1 MSPGTTAPKGARPLA
16 ASGTLVKENIFQSAG
31 STVSSYVNYFKYFYN
46 AAFKGEGNDYK
57 VGKINDLAIR
67 AGSLGI
73 AGVLA
78 TSKMFPFAKGMEF
91 VGLGTWFAAMALWP
105 RVLGVP
111 IQMKTGVNINQRYID
126 SAQKRKMVYEDNQYR
141 PMDLFRHVDLNGR
154 PLKPEEYY
162 KNMTMILFTLK
173 NG

>member
-1 MSPGTTAPKGARPLA
+1 M
-16 ASGTLVKENIFQSAG
+16 
-31 STVSSYVNYFKYFYN
+31 
-46 AAFKGEGNDYK
+46 
-57 VGKINDLAIR
+57 
-67 AGSLGI
+67 GI

-126 SAQKRKMVYEDNQYR
+126 SAQ
-141 PMDLFRHVDLNGR
+141 NGLR
-154 PLKPEEYY
+154 RQPVS
-162 KNMTMILFTLK
+162 THGSFQAC
-173 NG
+173 